1 MRSIL
6 KYFFSAIF
14 LISCGF
20 NLYGQADKYAPS
32 AIKLG
37 IDPGTLG
44 YMIFS
49 EKRGFFEVEA
59 DVDIDRFFL
68 VGQKP
73 SSFHRCDR

>member
-1 MRSIL
+1 M
-6 KYFFSAIF
+6 
-14 LISCGF
+14 
-20 NLYGQADKYAPS
+20 
-32 AIKLG
+32 G

-68 VGQKP
+68 VANYGV
-73 SSFHRCDR
+73 SSYTLDEDTYHYENDGSYTEVFGDEEE